1 MVCKII
7 YEALLASFFSSS
19 ELDSTEHHTVFSMYH
34 HFLTSAWLMLTVLT
48 GADKIASTD
57 TFLDVC
63 PSVVH
68 CTLAIDILSTG
79 LLSTPGTEQGLT
91 RIKRAAP
98 SL

>member
-1 MVCKII
+1 
-7 YEALLASFFSSS
+7 
-19 ELDSTEHHTVFSMYH
+19 
-34 HFLTSAWLMLTVLT
+34 MLTALT

-79 LLSTPGTEQGLT
+79 LLSTPGTEQGVT
-91 RIKRAAP
+91 RIKEQ
-98 SL
+98 L

>member
-1 MVCKII
+1 
-7 YEALLASFFSSS
+7 
-19 ELDSTEHHTVFSMYH
+19 
-34 HFLTSAWLMLTVLT
+34 MLTALT

-79 LLSTPGTEQGLT
+79 LLSTPGTEQGVT
-91 RIKRAAP
+91 RIKEQLQVSNDYFTDSQHFLEEKSEKKFIISA
-98 SL
+98 

>member
-1 MVCKII
+1 
-7 YEALLASFFSSS
+7 
-19 ELDSTEHHTVFSMYH
+19 
-34 HFLTSAWLMLTVLT
+34 MLTALT

-79 LLSTPGTEQGLT
+79 LLSTPGTEQGVT
-91 RIKRAAP
+91 RIKEQLQVSNDYFTDRQHFLEETSEKKFIISA
-98 SL
+98 